1 MLPPTRGT
9 PISILS
15 GLASS
20 PPCTDGLNNTAGRGS
35 RAPRQYPVDGA
46 PEPRWSQGQAWAAAR
61 QWGTAG
67 GESPPTADTG
77 HIARAADT
85 KRRPP
90 LPAVLPTRSTH
101 RASAGP
107 LTETGDGQDG
117 TGMGAGDRQARRRK
131 RRGRQRC
138 PMEWFITIPSG
149 RQAAAHELQ
158 APDTSASGA
167 CKQCN
172 MVKRKHGAT
181 EATRNTERGTRLGP
195 GPGEG
200 PGLPSPAGQDRKN
213 KIRTSCEMP
222 ICWVFSFSLS

>member
-1 MLPPTRGT
+1 MAWTTQQGEAAAPPGSSLWMGPPSPDGPRAKPG
-9 PISILS
+9 LQQGS
-15 GLASS
+15 G
-20 PPCTDGLNNTAGRGS
+20 GRQAV
-35 RAPRQYPVDGA
+35 RAPHGRH
-46 PEPRWSQGQAWAAAR
+46 R
-61 QWGTAG
+61 TL
-67 GESPPTADTG
+67 
-77 HIARAADT
+77 ARAADT

-172 MVKRKHGAT
+172 TVKRKHGAT
-181 EATRNTERGTRLGP
+181 EATRNTDGERGGAP
-195 GPGEG
+195 VPGEG
-200 PGLPSPAGQDRKN
+200 PGLPNPPGQDRKN
-213 KIRTSCEMP
+213 KIRTSCKMP
-222 ICWVFSFSLS
+222 ICWVLSFALS